1 MSADTL
7 NTICCPAE
15 KDLKS
20 FVSDPF
26 RTGNSDVAAHVYA
39 CEHCQRKVE
48 SILYPESECALSD
61 EDKRA
66 IGAFVKE
73 HCGRKGTLLERLNE
87 FVSSRQ
93 TRFFASDDADWRMAA
108 AANGAVSMKPPHGGA
123 AAACE
128 DVRFVF
134 ASEDG
139 VAPKEVWRAELDI
152 PGSAAWTDMLSI
164 RISDKDGVPVD
175 DGLFTIAG
183 TTLIVEKG
191 QSKIP
196 FSNFLVGIRNSTVA
210 YQRTDGAEVAGN
222 LIFF

>member
-1 MSADTL
+1 MSADAL
-7 NTICCPAE
+7 NTRCCPAD

-26 RTGNSDVAAHVYA
+26 RTKNSEVAAHVYA

-48 SILYPESECALSD
+48 SILYPESEYALTD
-61 EDKRA
+61 EDKRT
-66 IGAFVKE
+66 IGTFVKE
-73 HCGRKGTLLERLNE
+73 HCGRKATLLDRLNE

-93 TRFFASDDADWRMAA
+93 TRFFASDEADWRMAA
-108 AANGAVSMKPPHGGA
+108 AASGAKRSVVTVS
-123 AAACE
+123 E
-128 DVRFVF
+128 DVKFVF

-152 PGSAAWTDMLSI
+152 PGTAAWADMLNI
-164 RISDKDGVPVD
+164 HISDKDGEPVG

-183 TTLIVEKG
+183 TTLIVENG
-191 QSKIP
+191 RTKIP
-196 FSNFLVGIRNSTVA
+196 FGSFLVGIRNSTVA
-210 YQRTDGAEVAGN
+210 YQRANSAEVAGN

>member
-1 MSADTL
+1 MSADAL
-7 NTICCPAE
+7 NTSCCPAE

-20 FVSDPF
+20 FVSDPL
-26 RTGNSDVAAHVYA
+26 RTENSDVAAHVYA

-48 SILYPESECALSD
+48 SILYPESECALTD

-66 IGAFVKE
+66 IGTFVEK
-73 HCGRKGTLLERLNE
+73 HCGRKATLLDRLNE

-93 TRFFASDDADWRMAA
+93 TRFFASDEADWRMAA
-108 AANGAVSMKPPHGGA
+108 AANGVKRSVTTVS
-123 AAACE
+123 E
-128 DVRFVF
+128 DVKFVF

-139 VAPKEVWRAELDI
+139 VASKEVWRAELEI
-152 PGSAAWTDMLSI
+152 PGSAAWTDMLNIYI
-164 RISDKDGVPVD
+164 RDKDGAPVD

-191 QSKIP
+191 RSKIP
-196 FSNFLVGIRNSTVA
+196 FSNFLIGIRNSSVA
-210 YQRTDGAEVAGN
+210 YQRANGAEVAGN